1 MDAHVAELGT
11 GIAALAPQEQKRFCP
26 SAHFRQEWLILDF
39 ARGEQSYPFF
49 LTEKTGQTEQT
60 G

>member
-1 MDAHVAELGT
+1 VAELGT